1 MYMTKKRKGFTT
13 MKIMYHAQGKTRK
26 ELADAIS
33 TITGA
38 AKVYKGIPSYTYE
51 IDCFTVDRDGN
62 LNFDDSTEV
71 KDLLKKLD
79 SMGFHA
85 QTPTEKEPDDS
96 ESEQDNGLVIA
107 MPRSFFTD
115 TALANLKKLI
125 RAKSNI
131 MLKVFQIDVLRMQ
144 VTEDKVLFP
153 WFTGCPD
160 ADTVKAYTHF
170 ITALCHLAKKQKR
183 VLATEHPSINEK
195 YDFRCFLLRLGFI
208 GKEYK
213 DERKLLLQHLSG
225 SSAFKN
231 GRKEQPH
238 DEISE

>member
-1 MYMTKKRKGFTT
+1 
-13 MKIMYHAQGKTRK
+13 MKILYHAQGKTRK

-38 AKVYKGIPSYTYE
+38 AKMYQGIPSYAYE

-62 LNFDDSTEV
+62 LNFDDGTEI
-71 KDLLKKLD
+71 KDLLEKLD
-79 SMGFHA
+79 GMGFHA
-85 QTPTEKEPDDS
+85 EPAEPIGKEPDDS
-96 ESEQDNGLVIA
+96 ASKQENIDDLVIA

-115 TALANLKKLI
+115 TALENLKKLI
-125 RAKSNI
+125 QAKSSI
-131 MLKVFQIDVLRMQ
+131 MLKVFQTDVLRMQ

-153 WFTGCPD
+153 WFTGCLD

-231 GRKEQPH
+231 GRKEQHH

>member
-1 MYMTKKRKGFTT
+1 

-33 TITGA
+33 TLTGA
-38 AKVYKGIPSYTYE
+38 AKVYKGLPSYAYE

-62 LNFDDSTEV
+62 LNFDDSTEI

-85 QTPTEKEPDDS
+85 QTPTEKGPDDS
-96 ESEQDNGLVIA
+96 ASKQENIDDLVIA

-115 TALANLKKLI
+115 TALENLKKLI
-125 RAKSNI
+125 QAKSSI
-131 MLKVFQIDVLRMQ
+131 MLKVFQTDVLRMQ

-153 WFTGCPD
+153 WFTGCLD

-231 GRKEQPH
+231 GRKEH
-238 DEISE
+238 NDEISK

>member
-1 MYMTKKRKGFTT
+1 
-13 MKIMYHAQGKTRK
+13 MKILYHAQGKTRK

-38 AKVYKGIPSYTYE
+38 AKVYKGIPSYAYK

-96 ESEQDNGLVIA
+96 ASKQENIDDLVIA

-115 TALANLKKLI
+115 TALENLKKLI
-125 RAKSNI
+125 QAKSNL
-131 MLKVFQIDVLRMQ
+131 MLKVFQTDVLRMQ

-153 WFTGCPD
+153 WFTGCMD

-183 VLATEHPSINEK
+183 VLATERVSINEK

-208 GKEYK
+208 GTKYK

>member
-1 MYMTKKRKGFTT
+1 
-13 MKIMYHAQGKTRK
+13 MKILYHAQGKNRK

-33 TITGA
+33 TITEA
-38 AKVYKGIPSYTYE
+38 AKMYKGIPSYAYE
-51 IDCFTVDRDGN
+51 IGCFTVDRDGN
-62 LNFDDSTEV
+62 LNFDDMVDKKKIEN
-71 KDLLKKLD
+71 LLEKLD

-85 QTPTEKEPDDS
+85 EPIVKEPDDS
-96 ESEQDNGLVIA
+96 ASKQENIDDLVIA

-115 TALANLKKLI
+115 TALENLKKLI
-125 RAKSNI
+125 QAKSNL

-153 WFTGCPD
+153 WFTGCLD

-183 VLATEHPSINEK
+183 VLATERVSTNEK

-208 GKEYK
+208 GKEYR

-231 GRKEQPH
+231 GRKGEHP

>member
-1 MYMTKKRKGFTT
+1 

-38 AKVYKGIPSYTYE
+38 AKVYKGIPSYAYE

-62 LNFDDSTEV
+62 LNFDDGTEI
-71 KDLLKKLD
+71 KDLLEKLD
-79 SMGFHA
+79 GMGFHA
-85 QTPTEKEPDDS
+85 EPAEPIGKEPDDS
-96 ESEQDNGLVIA
+96 ASKQENIDDLVIA

-115 TALANLKKLI
+115 TALENLKKLI
-125 RAKSNI
+125 QAKSSI
-131 MLKVFQIDVLRMQ
+131 MLKVFQTDVLRMQ

-170 ITALCHLAKKQKR
+170 ITDLCQLAKKQKR
-183 VLATEHPSINEK
+183 GLATEHPSINEK

-231 GRKEQPH
+231 GRKEQHH

>member
-1 MYMTKKRKGFTT
+1 

-38 AKVYKGIPSYTYE
+38 AKMYQGIPSYAYE

-115 TALANLKKLI
+115 TALENLEKLI